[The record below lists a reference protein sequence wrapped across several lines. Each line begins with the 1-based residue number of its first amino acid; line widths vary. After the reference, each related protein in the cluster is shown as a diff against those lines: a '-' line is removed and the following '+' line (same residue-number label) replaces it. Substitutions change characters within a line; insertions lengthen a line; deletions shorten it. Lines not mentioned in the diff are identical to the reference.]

1 VTERVSVPADLTQ
14 LDPVRRW
21 VLNALTEGDV
31 PDAVAGDIE
40 LAVTEALSNVVRHTF
55 AGRQGTIDVELDVDA
70 DAGRVRVVLTDD
82 GPPWDGTRRA
92 PAADGGGGYGLDL
105 MDDLMDVVEHL
116 PLAPTGNRLVLEKR
130 LPA

>member
-21 VLNALTEGDV
+21 VLTALAEAGV

-55 AGRQGTIDVELDVDA
+55 GGRQGTVDVELDVDGS
-70 DAGRVRVVLTDD
+70 AGLVRVVLTDD
-82 GPPWDGTRRA
+82 GPPWDGSRRA

-105 MDDLMDVVEHL
+105 IDDLMDAVEHR
-116 PLAPTGNRLVLEKR
+116 PLTPTGNRLVLEKR